1 MEVRTATPAL
11 HQTQCGASVRD
22 AVHRASRKPFYWG
35 GLKGYQQLEAIAD
48 VLHQMKGTLAENDFF
63 QRLIMQVDRVLAQ
76 NQALATE
83 LEEAHTWLR
92 KVAACLR
99 YPKTSYTEAEWQMIN
114 SQQVADAMEELL
126 EQLHQ
131 ESQNKSI
138 LSKFHHALSKRW
150 KAYGPELL
158 HCYDIPGLP
167 QHNLQLEGFF
177 NRLRCHQRRI
187 SGRRSTKEL
196 RDFGQ
201 FQALFMSDSQN
212 DLLQLIRAV
221 PLEEYLKSR
230 QRLIESEAP
239 RHFIH
244 QFHREPGKTI
254 SRLLNRYIDHQ
265 RELNPAPQL
274 ITPSSSVCNV

>member
-1 MEVRTATPAL
+1 MKIEMEVRTAI
-11 HQTQCGASVRD
+11 RD
-22 AVHRASRKPFYWG
+22 AVNRASRKPFYWG

-48 VLHQMKGTLAENDFF
+48 ALHQMKGTLAEHRFF
-63 QRLIMQVDRVLAQ
+63 QRLILQVDRVLAQ
-76 NQALATE
+76 NQALAAE
-83 LEEAHTWLR
+83 LEEAHVWLR
-92 KVAACLR
+92 KVAACLY
-99 YPKTSYTEAEWQMIN
+99 YPQTSYSEAEWQMIN

-126 EQLHQ
+126 EQLRQ
-131 ESQNKSI
+131 ESHTKNI

-150 KAYGPELL
+150 KAYGSELL
-158 HCYDIPGLP
+158 HCYDVPGLP

-230 QRLIESEAP
+230 LRLIESEAP

-244 QFHREPGKTI
+244 QFHRKPGKTI
-254 SRLLNRYIDHQ
+254 ARLLNRYMEHQ
-265 RELNPAPQL
+265 HELTAIQMV
-274 ITPSSSVCNV
+274 TPLPSVCNV

>member
-1 MEVRTATPAL
+1 MKIEMDVRAAI
-11 HQTQCGASVRD
+11 RD
-22 AVHRASRKPFYWG
+22 AVNRASRKPFYWG
-35 GLKGYQQLEAIAD
+35 GLKGYQQLDAIAD
-48 VLHQMKGTLAENDFF
+48 VLHQINGTLAENAFF
-63 QRLIMQVDRVLAQ
+63 QCLMMQVDRVLAQ
-76 NQALATE
+76 NQALAAE
-83 LEEAHTWLR
+83 LEETHTWLR
-92 KVAACLR
+92 KVAACLH
-99 YPKTSYTEAEWQMIN
+99 YPKTSYSEAEWQMIN
-114 SQQVADAMEELL
+114 SQQIADAMEELL
-126 EQLHQ
+126 EQLRQ

-150 KAYGPELL
+150 ETYGSELL
-158 HCYDIPGLP
+158 YCYDIPGLP

-201 FQALFMSDSQN
+201 FQTLFMSDSQN

-221 PLEEYLKSR
+221 PFEEYLKSR

-244 QFHREPGKTI
+244 QFHREPRKTI
-254 SRLLNRYIDHQ
+254 TRLLNRYIEHQ
-265 RELNPAPQL
+265 HELTTTQMG
-274 ITPSSSVCNV
+274 TPFPSVRNV

>member
-1 MEVRTATPAL
+1 MKIEMDVCNAI
-11 HQTQCGASVRD
+11 RD
-22 AVHRASRKPFYWG
+22 AVNRTSRKPFYWG

-48 VLHQMKGTLAENDFF
+48 VLHHLQGPLAEDCFF

-76 NQALATE
+76 NQALAAE
-83 LEEAHTWLR
+83 LEDAHTWLR
-92 KVAACLR
+92 KVAACLH
-99 YPKTSYTEAEWQMIN
+99 YPKTSYSEAEWQVIH
-114 SQQVADAMEELL
+114 SQQVAENMEELL

-150 KAYGPELL
+150 KAYGSELL

-167 QHNLQLEGFF
+167 QHNLQLESFF
-177 NRLRCHQRRI
+177 NRLRVHQRRI

-196 RDFGQ
+196 RNFGQ

-212 DLLQLIRAV
+212 DLLQLIRTV
-221 PLEEYLKSR
+221 PLEEYMKCR
-230 QRLIESEAP
+230 QRLTESEAP

-244 QFHREPGKTI
+244 QLHREPSKTI
-254 SRLLNRYIDHQ
+254 TRLFNRYIEHQ
-265 RELNPAPQL
+265 HELTSTQMGNPL
-274 ITPSSSVCNV
+274 PSVRNV